1 MSVQTT
7 DLPMDGEMIDCETAF
22 RMLWDYLDG
31 HLGPREEAAV
41 RQHVTRCSHC
51 FPHADF
57 ARVVLDAVAKVRESQ
72 VRESEARDSK
82 ARTSQTASPS
92 TALRDRILAQL
103 RAEGYE
109 GP

>member
-1 MSVQTT
+1 MMVQAT
-7 DLPMDGEMIDCETAF
+7 DQTMGSEMLDCGTAV

-31 HLGPREEAAV
+31 RLGPPDEAAV

-51 FPHADF
+51 FSHADF
-57 ARVVLDAVAKVRESQ
+57 GQVVLDAVAQLREAQ
-72 VRESEARDSK
+72 TIEAQTREAQ
-82 ARTSQTASPS
+82 APAPS
-92 TALRDRILAQL
+92 TLRDRILTQL

>member
-1 MSVQTT
+1 MSVQVT
-7 DLPMDGEMIDCETAF
+7 DQPMSDEMLDCGTAV

-31 HLGPREEAAV
+31 HLGAPDEAAV
-41 RQHVTRCSHC
+41 RQHVARCSHC

-57 ARVVLDAVAKVRESQ
+57 ARVVLDAVAQ
-72 VRESEARDSK
+72 VR
-82 ARTSQTASPS
+82 TAQPAQPSPG
-92 TALRDRILAQL
+92 LRDRILTQL

>member
-1 MSVQTT
+1 MTVQTS
-7 DLPMDGEMIDCETAF
+7 DQPIGGEMLDCGTAV

-31 HLGPREEAAV
+31 HLGAPEEAAV
-41 RQHVTRCSHC
+41 RQHISRCSHC

-57 ARVVLDAVAKVRESQ
+57 AKVVLDAVAQVRESQ
-72 VRESEARDSK
+72 VREPQARPAASE
-82 ARTSQTASPS
+82 
-92 TALRDRILAQL
+92 LRDRILTQL

>member
-7 DLPMDGEMIDCETAF
+7 DMPMDGEMIDCATAF

-31 HLGPREEAAV
+31 HLGPREEVAV
-41 RQHVTRCSHC
+41 RQHVTRCAHC

-57 ARVVLDAVAKVRESQ
+57 ARLVLDAVAKVRESQ
-72 VRESEARDSK
+72 VRESEARE
-82 ARTSQTASPS
+82 ARATESQTESPS
-92 TALRDRILAQL
+92 PTLRDRILAQL

>member
-1 MSVQTT
+1 MSVQVT
-7 DLPMDGEMIDCETAF
+7 DQPMGGEMLDCGTAV

-31 HLGPREEAAV
+31 HLGAPDEAAV

-57 ARVVLDAVAKVRESQ
+57 ARIVLDAVAQ
-72 VRESEARDSK
+72 VRATQS
-82 ARTSQTASPS
+82 SQPSPG
-92 TALRDRILAQL
+92 LRDRILTQL